1 MLYLLKDAH
10 NLDRHEQ
17 IFVRRYEHLLGW
29 ALHLTDQDCAQA
41 EDLVHDAFIQFVIS
55 RPDLGA
61 IQNLDGY
68 LYGILRF
75 LRLSQLR
82 RASRGRLQQLSII
95 DFDSAEKGLGVID
108 PREQMRVHDDLR
120 AVCRYACLR
129 KESSKAGSVMILRFF
144 LGYFPS
150 EIARVLISTRKV
162 VDMRLQSARREARAY
177 LNAPDSLGFL
187 QTPAGAPVLAKAAPR
202 KKGAPMTTQTNDGL
216 LRELRAEI
224 FASRS
229 GECLSRRELE
239 DLYKS
244 DAGAPSQP
252 PQTIDNPRLGH
263 IVSCPACLDQ
273 VNDILGLPPLA
284 ERYPTDMTGP
294 DAPSGRDGNDK
305 SGGGRS
311 GGASGGKE
319 GLMKRLRRRTQD
331 AFEHRP
337 QELHICVNGIVLG
350 SQAIHAELNEQ
361 TLDIGQTEPINFI
374 EVFSEQETRLLLMP
388 VGDAPPIGPAEQSAR
403 VDLSDGRLLELTLS
417 FRCPHPTLHAVYR
430 DPLMKADELPEVLLA
445 NCGTGY
451 QPVPPKSEI
460 HTGKRPVG
468 QVDNLSHNFT
478 NSPSAGGEDE
488 SAPIGLSLATDGWA
502 SRFTQLFK
510 APPRFSPAWATA
522 VVLAFLLTGALMV
535 WLRLPTTPAV
545 TAAELLQKSVAAEAR
560 MVAPAQVVHR
570 TFNLEERS
578 PSGNQIT
585 TRHRIELWQGA
596 GRGEFARRLYDEQGK
611 LVAGEWEQADGAR
624 KLYQRAAAPHRKQSA
639 ETPAASA
646 EANSIWRLGLSPS
659 NFSALAGQ
667 VAKAAVE
674 DRADVYVLSFEMPP
688 AGSRMAGGLALKASL
703 TLNKADLRATAQTLL
718 MRVEDGN
725 PQLREYRFA
734 ESGFKRLAAV
744 DVPAEIF
751 RPDPELSGPTAR
763 VTEVESSAPAAVAA
777 PAAAA
782 KPATSEL
789 AALEVE
795 ARYLLDQA
803 NANLGEQVT
812 VARTAAGGLKVQAL
826 VDDDKRKAEIL
837 AALTPLRARANVR
850 VEVATYA
857 EAARQRPQRQ
867 TDTTVISEAQIAQ
880 HPMPAGEDLR
890 RYFAAR
896 AASQPQLTGGLPAE
910 VWIAEQVERFAA
922 RMQAQATRPV
932 RHAWALKNL
941 VGQIT
946 PAEEQS
952 MNADAKS
959 KWLQLIRTHAL
970 GVQRE
975 TEKLRLELQPIFNPV
990 LSADAAPGE
999 VEESDVRRMADR
1011 LVELTAA
1018 TDKAVSKA
1026 FSASATGAAGAP
1038 DSPLKTAQ
1046 FWQSLRRVERLA
1058 AVLVRNGE
1066 RERPEPR

>member
-1 MLYLLKDAH
+1 MLYLLKDAPD
-10 NLDRHEQ
+10 LDRHEQ
-17 IFVRRYEHLLGW
+17 IFIRRYEHLLGW

-55 RPDLGA
+55 RPDLSA

-68 LYGILRF
+68 LYSILRF

-120 AVCRYACLR
+120 AVCHYACLR

-162 VDMRLQSARREARAY
+162 ADMRLQSARREARAY

-187 QTPAGAPVLAKAAPR
+187 QTPAGATALTKVAPR
-202 KKGAPMTTQTNDGL
+202 KKGAPMATQTNDGL

-224 FASRS
+224 FTSRR
-229 GECLSRRELE
+229 GECLSRLELE

-244 DAGAPSQP
+244 DAGAPSQAV
-252 PQTIDNPRLGH
+252 DNLRLGH
-263 IVSCPACLDQ
+263 IVSCPTCLEQ

-294 DAPSGRDGNDK
+294 DAPSGRGGNDN
-305 SGGGRS
+305 SGGGTA
-311 GGASGGKE
+311 GGASGGRE
-319 GLMKRLRRRTQD
+319 GLMKRLRRRTQE

-337 QELHICVNGIVLG
+337 QELHICVNGTVLG
-350 SQAIHAELNEQ
+350 SQAIHAELNEL
-361 TLDIGQTEPINFI
+361 TLDISQTEPINFI

-388 VGDAPPIGPAEQSAR
+388 VGDAPPSGPPEHSVR

-417 FRCPHPTLHAVYR
+417 FRCPHPTLHAIYR
-430 DPLMKADELPEVLLA
+430 DPLMKAEPDARTEIETEMYEAFPQPVTSLETIEPPEQGVLLWPRDTD
-445 NCGTGY
+445 NFGGSQRDTDDSFTVG
-451 QPVPPKSEI
+451 
-460 HTGKRPVG
+460 GWKRRFAG
-468 QVDNLSHNFT
+468 FFKA
-478 NSPSAGGEDE
+478 SPRFR
-488 SAPIGLSLATDGWA
+488 PILATA
-502 SRFTQLFK
+502 LI
-510 APPRFSPAWATA
+510 
-522 VVLAFLLTGALMV
+522 LALLLTGALMA
-535 WLRLPTTPAV
+535 WLRLPVTPTV
-545 TAAELLQKSVAAEAR
+545 TAAELLQKSAAAEGR
-560 MVAPAQVVHR
+560 LVEPNQVLHR
-570 TFNLEERS
+570 TFELEERD
-578 PSGNQIT
+578 PSGNQIKA
-585 TRHRIELWQGA
+585 RHSIETWQGTA
-596 GRGEFARRLYDEQGK
+596 RGEFARRLYDEQGK

-667 VAKAAVE
+667 VAKTGVE

-688 AGSRMAGGLALKASL
+688 TGSPMAGGLALKASL

-725 PQLREYRFA
+725 PQLREYRFV

-763 VTEVESSAPAAVAA
+763 VTEVESTAPAAVAA
-777 PAAAA
+777 PADAA
-782 KPATSEL
+782 KPVTSDL

-837 AALTPLRARANVR
+837 AALKPLRGRANVS

-857 EAARQRPQRQ
+857 EAARQQPQRQ
-867 TDTTVISEAQIAQ
+867 TDTTIISEAQVAQ

-890 RYFAAR
+890 RYFTTQAAT
-896 AASQPQLTGGLPAE
+896 QPQLTGGRPAE

-932 RHAWALKNL
+932 RHAWAMKNL

-946 PAEEQS
+946 PVEEQS
-952 MNADAKS
+952 INADAKS

-975 TEKLRLELQPIFNPV
+975 TEKLRMELQPIFYPTPP
-990 LSADAAPGE
+990 ADAAPGE
-999 VEESDVRRMADR
+999 MEESDVRRMADR

-1026 FSASATGAAGAP
+1026 FSASAAGAT
-1038 DSPLKTAQ
+1038 DMPLKTAQ
-1046 FWQSLRRVERLA
+1046 FWQSVRRVERLA
-1058 AVLVRNGE
+1058 AALAQKN
-1066 RERPEPR
+1066 